1 MAEVETSR
9 TVTPYANKSKP
20 AEVTRV
26 KETIVL
32 VTKDARTGQTLSVT
46 EVGPNIVT
54 NAGDLYYAQRGA
66 AETPTYTFNLGEFVV
81 ARSFTRTVATH
92 GKTCTF
98 GRFALTFGLYTGR
111 KTFESGYPKTNDSDT
126 DNTGKGTDV
135 VTYKVIYG
143 TSEANYTIRAIGVCR
158 RNATTN
164 SNGQLL
170 SYKTLTAA
178 QQVQKTSSITLTAYL
193 NHTFNGV

>member
-1 MAEVETSR
+1 MAEVKASA
-9 TVTPYANKSKP
+9 VVDKSKP
-20 AEVTRV
+20 REVNRV

-32 VTKDARTGQTLSVT
+32 VTKDAETGQTLSVQ

-66 AETPTYTFNLGEFVV
+66 ASVPTYTFNLGEFVV
-81 ARSFTRTVATH
+81 AYSYTRTVAVH

-98 GRFALTFGLYTGR
+98 GRFAGFVTYGYSGR
-111 KTFESGYPKTNDSDT
+111 KTFESGYPKTNDTDT

-143 TSEANYTIRAIGVCR
+143 TSEANHVIKAIGVCR
-158 RNATTN
+158 NGATTN

-178 QQVQKTSSITLTAYL
+178 QQVTKTSAITLTAYL